1 MNSIKEM
8 QRFKELYQKFR
19 FLAENDDNFT
29 FINKNNEL
37 LDSETKRGYIKKI
50 KPIENREVRESR
62 DNRESLNFEKYNE
75 NHNKKVYQFN
85 DD

>member
-8 QRFKELYQKFR
+8 QRFKELYQRFR

-29 FINKNNEL
+29 FINNNNSNDNDNANKNNNNNNLSDNEY
-37 LDSETKRGYIKKI
+37 KGGYIKRI
-50 KPIENREVRESR
+50 KPIEK
-62 DNRESLNFEKYNE
+62 NFEKYNS
-75 NHNKKVYQFN
+75 KVYQFN

>member
-8 QRFKELYQKFR
+8 ERFKELYQRFR

-29 FINKNNEL
+29 FINNNLNKNNLQET
-37 LDSETKRGYIKKI
+37 ETKGGYIKRI
-50 KPIENREVRESR
+50 KPIEK
-62 DNRESLNFEKYNE
+62 NFEKYNS
-75 NHNKKVYQFN
+75 KVYQFN